1 MTKAK
6 IGLVFFFTSVFLVCA
21 GWYACAYWQ
30 QQMRKTQSVMALVTA
45 NDAARIGN
53 YDSAVQYAAYAFA
66 YDNDSQIAEMQIK
79 DFTAKR
85 ANSKC
90 DGTPSGSNGDNR

>member
-6 IGLVFFFTSVFLVCA
+6 FGLVFFFTSVFWVCA

-30 QQMRKTQSVMALVTA
+30 QKMRKTQSVMALITA

-53 YDSAVQYAAYAFA
+53 YDAAVEYAAYAFA
-66 YDNDSQIAEMQIK
+66 YDNDSPIAEMQIK
-79 DFTAKR
+79 EFTAKR
-85 ANSKC
+85 ASSKC
-90 DGTPSGSNGDNR
+90 DGIPSGSNGDKR